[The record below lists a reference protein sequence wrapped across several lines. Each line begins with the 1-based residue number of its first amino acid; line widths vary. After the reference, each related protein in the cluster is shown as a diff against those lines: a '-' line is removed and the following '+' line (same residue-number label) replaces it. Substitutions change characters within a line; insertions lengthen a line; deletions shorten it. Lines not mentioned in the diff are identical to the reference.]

1 MVGSCYD
8 GKMMVE
14 AIVGAI
20 ICISGLVH
28 FDIADDFA
36 SFGGRAW
43 CVACCYVGII
53 IVEARLMW

>member
-1 MVGSCYD
+1 MVGSCYG

-20 ICISGLVH
+20 RCISGSVH
-28 FDIADDFA
+28 FDIPEDFA
-36 SFGGRAW
+36 SLGGRAW